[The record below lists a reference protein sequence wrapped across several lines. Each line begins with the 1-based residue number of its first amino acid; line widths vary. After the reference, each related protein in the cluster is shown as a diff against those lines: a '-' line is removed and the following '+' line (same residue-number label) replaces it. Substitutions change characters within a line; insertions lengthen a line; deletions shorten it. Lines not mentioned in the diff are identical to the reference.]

1 MTTVPSTPPT
11 EKNSVDRRLL
21 ASSPWGRRSL
31 GASVVVGLGLT
42 ASLIAQALLLAHL
55 FGWVMTRR
63 PGPFPAVVV
72 VWLVLMFG
80 ARILLS
86 ALSDLIATSAGRRA
100 TAQLRRDL
108 GESFDAMGP
117 VGLADQKTG
126 ALALNATRGI
136 TALQPYFARYLPAV
150 VVALLAPPTVLVTL
164 GILDWPSALIAIAL
178 LAVLPFAMIRFG
190 RQAARESER
199 QWRRLSSL
207 SGRMV
212 ELLRGLPTL
221 RALGQSER
229 GRHEVESAS
238 QAVAESVND
247 TLRAALLSTAALEFL
262 AGVGVGLVA
271 MLAGLRLLHGS
282 ISIVAAL
289 SVILLTPEV
298 FLPLRR
304 AGGEFHAST
313 EGRAAAETMFALIDA
328 APSTDERSLSL
339 TAATPLRVVD
349 LSVRYDHAERNA
361 LGPCSFTLGTGEHL
375 IVSGPSG
382 CGKSTLLMT
391 LTGSLSPRSGFVEMG
406 GQDLSSVAPAS
417 LAHFVSY
424 VPQRPHIFSWSLAE
438 NLALGEDHD
447 PEELLAVLDL
457 VALGHLASSS
467 DGLHRPLAEYGR
479 SMSGGER
486 QRIGLARA
494 VLQNRPLVLLDEPA
508 AHLDERTLNALRHAL
523 NDWLGQRSVLEV
535 THRPG
540 LVNEAPVLTILAQ
553 GSDR

>member
-1 MTTVPSTPPT
+1 MTTVPSTPLKA
-11 EKNSVDRRLL
+11 KNSVDRRLL

-55 FGWVMTRR
+55 LGWVMTRR

-339 TAATPLRVVD
+339 TAAKIGR
-349 LSVRYDHAERNA
+349 
-361 LGPCSFTLGTGEHL
+361 
-375 IVSGPSG
+375 
-382 CGKSTLLMT
+382 
-391 LTGSLSPRSGFVEMG
+391 
-406 GQDLSSVAPAS
+406 
-417 LAHFVSY
+417 AHV
-424 VPQRPHIFSWSLAE
+424 
-438 NLALGEDHD
+438 
-447 PEELLAVLDL
+447 
-457 VALGHLASSS
+457 
-467 DGLHRPLAEYGR
+467 
-479 SMSGGER
+479 
-486 QRIGLARA
+486 
-494 VLQNRPLVLLDEPA
+494 
-508 AHLDERTLNALRHAL
+508 
-523 NDWLGQRSVLEV
+523 
-535 THRPG
+535 
-540 LVNEAPVLTILAQ
+540 
-553 GSDR
+553 